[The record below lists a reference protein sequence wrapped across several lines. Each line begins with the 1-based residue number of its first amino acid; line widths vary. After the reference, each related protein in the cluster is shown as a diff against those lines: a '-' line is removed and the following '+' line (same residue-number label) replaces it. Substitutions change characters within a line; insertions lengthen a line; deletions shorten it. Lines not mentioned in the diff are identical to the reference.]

1 MYKIKEVCR
10 LTGLT
15 EKTVRFYIN
24 QGLISPRIENGLHY
38 KSYHFSDSDIQQLKD
53 ISALRTADFTIAEIQ
68 KMMNNP
74 NVIPSILAEKENMLS
89 EKINAMQTIQDVIK
103 NLTIDEQTDLSKIAD
118 AIEPR
123 SVLRLETPAYA
134 RKRILWLFIYIGV
147 FFLLGFLSAGGF
159 AFPLLTMVLLLLA
172 GVSFPIMA
180 IAYFRYNQK
189 YRTLPCKASGTIVS
203 IITDE
208 GIDAYWEETKMET
221 LYKLMNFGFIH
232 WNWIRPDHWVPLI
245 QFEVSGDVI
254 TSAYRYGAFRNSWS
268 VGSTVDIAWHPSAP
282 KQIYP
287 CADRA
292 IYRKAWAY
300 LLCGIIALLIFLF
313 MLFFVRLRL
322 YY

>member
-1 MYKIKEVCR
+1 MCKIKDVCR

-15 EKTVRFYIN
+15 EKTVRFYIS
-24 QGLISPRIENGLHY
+24 QKLISPRIENGLHY
-38 KSYHFSDSDIQQLKD
+38 KSYHFSNSDVQLLKD

-68 KMMNNP
+68 KMMSDP
-74 NVIPSILAEKENMLS
+74 NAIPSILAEKENILN
-89 EKINAMQTIQDVIK
+89 EKISTMQSIQDVIR
-103 NLTIDEQTDLSKIAD
+103 NLTIDEQTNLSKIAD

-123 SVLRLETPAYA
+123 SVQRLETPSYVN
-134 RKRILWLFIYIGV
+134 KRILWLLAYIGV
-147 FFLLGFLSAGGF
+147 FLIFGFLSAGGF
-159 AFPLLTMVLLLLA
+159 AFPLLTMLLLLLA

-180 IAYFRYNQK
+180 AAYFRYNRK
-189 YRTLPCKASGTIVS
+189 YRNLPCKAFATVVS

-208 GIDAYWEETKMET
+208 GIDAYWEETQLET

-245 QFEVSGDVI
+245 QFEVNGDVI
-254 TSAYRYGAFRNSWS
+254 NSAYRYGAFRSSWS
-268 VGSTVDIAWHPSAP
+268 IGSSVEIAWDPSTP

-292 IYRKAWAY
+292 IRRKAWIY
-300 LLCGIIALLIFLF
+300 LASGTLSLVVFMF